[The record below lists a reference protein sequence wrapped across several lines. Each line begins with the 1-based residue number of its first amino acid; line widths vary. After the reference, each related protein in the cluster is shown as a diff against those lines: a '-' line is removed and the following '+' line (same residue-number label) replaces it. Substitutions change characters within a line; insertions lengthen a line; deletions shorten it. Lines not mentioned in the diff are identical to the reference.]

1 MMALGCLFAFGQ
13 AGVRVPA
20 DIALAGFD
28 DIPLARCVHP
38 ALTTMRV
45 EIAEFG
51 ARAMRLL
58 LQRIAAPGE
67 PPPAPAPIEPEL
79 VQRASTSPPV
89 DSS

>member
-13 AGVRVPA
+13 AGVQVPG

-28 DIPLARCVHP
+28 DIPLARYVHP

-45 EIAEFG
+45 DIAEFG
-51 ARAMRLL
+51 AHAMRLL
-58 LQRIAAPGE
+58 LERIAASDE
-67 PPPAPAPIEPEL
+67 PAAMHAPIEPQL
-79 VQRASTSPPV
+79 VQRASTSLPV